1 MQISLITFNNQI
13 GVIISDWVIHDHNA
27 IDSLFF
33 LMDETMITEYII
45 KLLVQ
50 EEMRKLTLTA
60 YVTHNHGS
68 LRDKVTITLSSDY
81 GTNVITTSEF
91 FV

>member
-1 MQISLITFNNQI
+1 MQISHITFNNQI
-13 GVIISDWVIHDHNA
+13 GVIISDWMIRDHNA

-33 LMDETMITEYII
+33 LMDETMITEDII

-50 EEMRKLTLTA
+50 EEMRKLTITT
-60 YVTHNHGS
+60 YTTHNHGA

-81 GTNVITTSEF
+81 GTNVITTTEF